1 MGDEI
6 VRKIQ
11 VGEKIIEYNLIR
23 KNVKRINMR
32 VKLDG
37 TVWISAND
45 SEPISK
51 IEAFII
57 KNADEILKFIEDI
70 KNLKELT
77 NEIYILGEKIPVI
90 IKNTAPTPPDQR
102 LVTSVFF
109 IVPNTFSLDIS
120 NVVVTAK
127 SGR

>member
-51 IEAFII
+51 IEAL
-57 KNADEILKFIEDI
+57 ALALKSF
-70 KNLKELT
+70 
-77 NEIYILGEKIPVI
+77 
-90 IKNTAPTPPDQR
+90 PP
-102 LVTSVFF
+102 
-109 IVPNTFSLDIS
+109 
-120 NVVVTAK
+120 K
-127 SGR
+127 

>member
-51 IEAFII
+51 IGKLYEDSGNVGIFSIYGFFSNQAAGGRTGMPAF
-57 KNADEILKFIEDI
+57 
-70 KNLKELT
+70 
-77 NEIYILGEKIPVI
+77 
-90 IKNTAPTPPDQR
+90 
-102 LVTSVFF
+102 
-109 IVPNTFSLDIS
+109 
-120 NVVVTAK
+120 
-127 SGR
+127 

>member
-77 NEIYILGEKIPVI
+77 NEIYFLG
-90 IKNTAPTPPDQR
+90 
-102 LVTSVFF
+102 
-109 IVPNTFSLDIS
+109 
-120 NVVVTAK
+120 
-127 SGR
+127 

>member
-77 NEIYILGEKIPVI
+77 NEIYILGEKIPV
-90 IKNTAPTPPDQR
+90 
-102 LVTSVFF
+102 
-109 IVPNTFSLDIS
+109 
-120 NVVVTAK
+120 
-127 SGR
+127 